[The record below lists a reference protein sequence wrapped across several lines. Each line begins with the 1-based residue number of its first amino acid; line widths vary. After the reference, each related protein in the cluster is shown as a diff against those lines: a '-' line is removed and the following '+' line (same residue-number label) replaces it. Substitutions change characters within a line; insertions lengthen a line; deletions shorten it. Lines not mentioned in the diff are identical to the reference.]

1 MSKTC
6 TNVELRQAHRAAAA
20 RSSQLCSIC
29 RRSAAAY
36 KDARRGQT
44 AAATNGCAHHDIQAD
59 GRGKERA
66 NQEEGEAA
74 PQRGTGGWSAGLGSQ
89 FGKLSYWAKK
99 PIKARFSRLG
109 ADTPLKRLR
118 LSEGL
123 FWRGSDTA
131 AEPCQHFHCAINYE
145 NLRKTFISK
154 R

>member
-1 MSKTC
+1 MC
-6 TNVELRQAHRAAAA
+6 RNVELRQAHRAAAP

-36 KDARRGQT
+36 KDAPRGQT
-44 AAATNGCAHHDIQAD
+44 AAATNGCADQDIQAD
-59 GRGKERA
+59 GGWKERA

-74 PQRGTGGWSAGLGSQ
+74 PQRGTGGSSSGLGSQ
-89 FGKLSYWAKK
+89 FGKLSYWAQK

-109 ADTPLKRLR
+109 ADTLLKWVR

-123 FWRGSDTA
+123 FWHGSDTA
-131 AEPCQHFHCAINYE
+131 AEPCQPFHCAINYE
-145 NLRKTFISK
+145 NLRKTFILE